1 MNKIANF
8 TRSFSSG
15 RYLILVRQANL
26 YKINIFSYTK
36 ISMKTLWI
44 IWNLSG
50 NPKKCGTRTPT
61 NRDGWQRGAIADK
74 FLIKAADIFDRYTS
88 TSRLSRPS
96 TNAQRVHQF
105 REVAIESLAK
115 SSMLTPWRNIKKE
128 IKKMMRWERER
139 RARKATSRVIAR
151 ISKCVY
157 KLGHRRVCSLI
168 RHSDAEEW
176 EEEEEEEEERVV
188 VMVVVVRARRGG
200 SRDLPGD

>member
-139 RARKATSRVIAR
+139 RARKAHGGMFRANRRDFAPASIPRSSRQ
-151 ISKCVY
+151 ISTDKFPSNY
-157 KLGHRRVCSLI
+157 QFFIKNT
-168 RHSDAEEW
+168 
-176 EEEEEEEEERVV
+176 
-188 VMVVVVRARRGG
+188 
-200 SRDLPGD
+200 